1 MSLKKMYKFPIIYG
15 WIVRY
20 SLIMLCAFMLCLII
34 YLSTAKADEP
44 ITNGV
49 FLIFS
54 IFVFTLCCGIVGKL
68 TLLEIDISEHIVV
81 DYKEWDTIS
90 YKDPKTGR
98 YLTAK
103 IVTVHRNLDASGRL
117 IRTYTITDP
126 DVPEFDISYKIIP
139 HDCIIARLNK
149 RGW

>member
-15 WIVRY
+15 WIIRY
-20 SLIMLCAFMLCLII
+20 SLIMLCAFMLCLIV

-44 ITNGV
+44 VTNGV

-68 TLLEIDISEHIVV
+68 TLLELDISEHIVI
-81 DYKEWDTIS
+81 DYKEWDTIA
-90 YKDPKTGR
+90 YKDPRTGR

-103 IVTVHRNLDASGRL
+103 IVKINRNLNKTGKL
-117 IRTYTITDP
+117 ILTYTITNP
-126 DVPEFDISYKIIP
+126 DVPEFDISYT
-139 HDCIIARLNK
+139 IIAHEDIIAKLNK
-149 RGW
+149 KGW

>member
-15 WIVRY
+15 WIIRY
-20 SLIMLCAFMLCLII
+20 SLIMLCAFMLCLIV

-68 TLLEIDISEHIVV
+68 TL
-81 DYKEWDTIS
+81 T
-90 YKDPKTGR
+90 
-98 YLTAK
+98 
-103 IVTVHRNLDASGRL
+103 
-117 IRTYTITDP
+117 
-126 DVPEFDISYKIIP
+126 
-139 HDCIIARLNK
+139 
-149 RGW
+149 